1 MIEVFASANLAR
13 VKVALGV
20 LEADIKRA
28 IETATR
34 KTFKWAER
42 KAARDIATE
51 TGVPYRAARTRTRA
65 RYSLTGSGVIWF
77 GLNPVSV
84 KYLGA
89 KERKGAFAAEALGG
103 HSFKRRGRARLPIDK
118 IEKPIEQAGRAYVEA
133 DFPAEVQEQLV
144 TEFFAALDKKTGRSA
159 GSSRQIAL
167 N

>member
-1 MIEVFASANLAR
+1 MIFATANLER
-13 VKVALGV
+13 VKQALGV

-34 KTFKWAER
+34 RAFRWAER

-51 TGVPYRAARTRTRA
+51 AGIPYRAARTRTRA
-65 RYSLTGSGVIWF
+65 RYALTGRGVVWF

-89 KERKGAFAAEALGG
+89 KERKGAFTADKLNG
-103 HSFKRRGRARLPIDK
+103 HWFKRRGRARLPIDK
-118 IEKPIEQAGRAYVEA
+118 IEKPIEQEGRAYVEA

-144 TEFFAALDKKTGRSA
+144 TEFFLALDKRTGRTA
-159 GSSRQIAL
+159 GTSRQIAL
-167 N
+167 Q